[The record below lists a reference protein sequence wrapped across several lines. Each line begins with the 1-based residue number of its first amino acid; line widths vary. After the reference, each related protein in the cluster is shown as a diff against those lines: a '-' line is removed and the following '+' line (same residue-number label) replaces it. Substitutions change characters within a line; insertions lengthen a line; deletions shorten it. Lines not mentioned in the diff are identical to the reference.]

1 MKVKIKK
8 EFLDKYT
15 NDLHKVGDTI
25 EVSEHRLME
34 IQSVSPDLVEVI
46 KETKEKKTTKT
57 KKGE

>member
-15 NDLHKVGDTI
+15 HDLRKVGDTI

>member
-15 NDLHKVGDTI
+15 HDLHKVGDTI